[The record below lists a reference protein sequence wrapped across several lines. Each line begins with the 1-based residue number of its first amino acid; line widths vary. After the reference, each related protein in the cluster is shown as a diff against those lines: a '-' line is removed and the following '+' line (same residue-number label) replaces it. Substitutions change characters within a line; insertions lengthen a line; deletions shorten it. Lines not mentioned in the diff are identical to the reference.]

1 MEKKKP
7 SRLEVMLM
15 LFAEL
20 RDRIK
25 ADNPE
30 SEELEMLS
38 QLDTLIECYNMLC
51 EQTSASSIEECFEP
65 LMPLVEEAIE
75 KLRSE
80 LDYHNLTDKY
90 RELEQ
95 IEKYLLEMKD
105 REANKASNLKT
116 IIEHSSVSVASMKSQ
131 VTHLGNSIGCN
142 LLQAYLLTT
151 TDSIQLATEI
161 VDYFVNQAKIK
172 IKYRRIL
179 LIKIVIIIL
188 EKRC

>member
-1 MEKKKP
+1 MEKKKT

-80 LDYHNLTDKY
+80 LDYHDLTDKY

-95 IEKYLLEMKD
+95 IEKYLSD
-105 REANKASNLKT
+105 PDNLT
-116 IIEHSSVSVASMKSQ
+116 ESEID
-131 VTHLGNSIGCN
+131 N
-142 LLQAYLLTT
+142 LLDRRSELL
-151 TDSIQLATEI
+151 Q
-161 VDYFVNQAKIK
+161 KG
-172 IKYRRIL
+172 
-179 LIKIVIIIL
+179 
-188 EKRC
+188 